1 MSEQFESI
9 QIRTFKTFL
18 NFSFLILLLSITF
31 FTILSSKYRVSD
43 YQIIRTDNSYLE
55 LNLDS
60 LETIKGGSIWL
71 INDSDFEKLKLENST
86 IDTIKYTKN
95 LPNNVIIEIKEFEAI
110 ASITDLRNSIPKNTI
125 LFKNQIEIN
134 KNTALQD
141 LPTVTVSNGP
151 VANNFSG
158 ELVSFFVTLKKF
170 NLRVA
175 DFSLVHNGTSLIGE
189 FRGLQIFF
197 GQPVDLGIKAS
208 VLGDFLNSKTCTG
221 EVRFLSSE
229 EIVSDC

>member
-86 IDTIKYTKN
+86 IETINYTKN

>member
-18 NFSFLILLLSITF
+18 NFSILILLVSTAF
-31 FTILSSKYRVSD
+31 FTILSSKYRVLD
-43 YQIIRTDNSYLE
+43 YQIIRTDNSFLE
-55 LNLDS
+55 LNVDS
-60 LETIKGGSIWL
+60 LATIKGGSIWL
-71 INDSDFEKLKLENST
+71 INNSDFEKLKLENKT
-86 IDTIKYTKN
+86 IETINYTKI
-95 LPNNVIIEIKEFEAI
+95 LPNNLIIEIKEFEAI

-125 LFKNQIEIN
+125 LFKNQIEIS

>member
-86 IDTIKYTKN
+86 IDTINYTKN

>member
-60 LETIKGGSIWL
+60 LETIKGDSIWL

-86 IDTIKYTKN
+86 IDTINYTKN

-208 VLGDFLNSKTCTG
+208 VLGDFLNSTTCTG

>member
-86 IDTIKYTKN
+86 IETINYTKN

-110 ASITDLRNSIPKNTI
+110 ASITDLRNSIPKNTV

-134 KNTALQD
+134 KTSDLQY
-141 LPTVTVSNGP
+141 LPSVTISNGP
-151 VANNFSG
+151 VASNFSG

-170 NLRVA
+170 NLRIE
-175 DFSLVHNGTSLIGE
+175 DFSLVHNGNSLVGE
-189 FRGLQIFF
+189 FQGLQIFF

>member
-86 IDTIKYTKN
+86 IETINYTKN

-134 KNTALQD
+134 KNSALQE

-170 NLRVA
+170 NLSVA

-229 EIVSDC
+229 EIVSNS

>member
-86 IDTIKYTKN
+86 IETINYTKN

-110 ASITDLRNSIPKNTI
+110 ASITDLRYSIPKNTV

-134 KNTALQD
+134 KNSALQE

>member
-18 NFSFLILLLSITF
+18 NFSFLTLLVTTVF
-31 FTILSSKYRVSD
+31 FTILSSKYRVLD
-43 YQIIRTDNSYLE
+43 YQIVRTDNSFLE

-60 LETIKGGSIWL
+60 LETIKGDSIWL
-71 INDSDFEKLKLENST
+71 INNSDFEKLKLENST
-86 IDTIKYTKN
+86 IENINYTKN
-95 LPNNVIIEIKEFEAI
+95 LPNNLIIEINEFEAV
-110 ASITDLRNSIPKNTI
+110 ASITDLRNSIPKNTV

-134 KNTALQD
+134 KTSELQD
-141 LPTVTVSNGP
+141 LPSVTISNGP
-151 VANNFSG
+151 VASNFSG
-158 ELVSFFVTLKKF
+158 ELVSFFITLKKF
-170 NLRVA
+170 NLRIE
-175 DFSLVHNGTSLIGE
+175 DFSLVHNGISLIGE
-189 FRGLQIFF
+189 FRGLQIYF

-208 VLGDFLNSKTCTG
+208 VLGDFLNSKTCSG

>member
-43 YQIIRTDNSYLE
+43 YQIIRTDNSNLE

-86 IDTIKYTKN
+86 IDTINYTKN

>member
-86 IDTIKYTKN
+86 IETINYTKN

-125 LFKNQIEIN
+125 LFKNQIEIS

>member
-86 IDTIKYTKN
+86 IETINYTKN

-134 KNTALQD
+134 KNSALQD

>member
-86 IDTIKYTKN
+86 IETINYTKN

-110 ASITDLRNSIPKNTI
+110 ASITDLRYSIPKNTI

-134 KNTALQD
+134 KNSALQE